1 MIQLPAMF
9 FSAKAKLVVLVI
21 VVIGAFIGGWKVH
34 SWKTDADTK
43 RDLERIIKTAATQAK
58 MDRVAIANLQAKKQ
72 EVVTKEVIRYAKIK
86 AVTDDRVCFANWDA
100 IRLWNDALSGQE
112 SMPKD
117 SAGTTNPTGNASA
130 TDTEVLENLNT
141 NAARWERLRDQ
152 MNAIIE
158 WDKQTFGERDK

>member
-1 MIQLPAMF
+1 MIQLPALLL
-9 FSAKAKLVVLVI
+9 STKAKLIVLAI
-21 VVIGAFIGGWKVH
+21 VVIGAFIAGWKVH
-34 SWKTDADTK
+34 GWKTDAETK
-43 RDLERIIKTAATQAK
+43 RKIDSIIRNAAKQDAQNRIIIR
-58 MDRVAIANLQAKKQ
+58 DLQQRKQ
-72 EVVTKEVIRYAKIK
+72 EVVTKEVIRHVKIK
-86 AVTDDRVCFANWDA
+86 DVTDDRVCFANWDA

-112 SMPKD
+112 SVPTD
-117 SAGTTNPTGNASA
+117 TTGTTSPTGDAGA